1 MQCKLSGYPVGEVK
15 KIICPGENKNNRG
28 FEYVIEFA
36 DKQEEIVMDTN
47 LWPINE
53 NSLESQSDE
62 SESDDSSEDPDEE
75 DHLIRDT
82 VEEDAQKEKKAE
94 KKSSV
99 LSTAIP
105 NPVPIAVAEAVPN
118 IAAGRKPKNKAT
130 ADVYDPHFVD
140 DVMWEDQET
149 VDRNVERVPITEVSY
164 RLRKPHWING
174 EAHCG
179 VNEPFL
185 YFLCLFPGIGEI
197 QRAED
202 WGAEDAAPGNSEI
215 VKFLGIM
222 LAMALDPIRG
232 SRKDHWT
239 TSSDDNDI
247 FDDDNVKIIPSSPL
261 TG

>member
-1 MQCKLSGYPVGEVK
+1 VQCKLSGYPVGEVK

-36 DKQEEIVMDTN
+36 DKQEEIVMDKN

-75 DHLIRDT
+75 DHLIRGT

-118 IAAGRKPKNKAT
+118 IAAGRKPKIRLLLMFTILILLMMLCGRTRRLWT
-130 ADVYDPHFVD
+130 A
-140 DVMWEDQET
+140 MWRECQ
-149 VDRNVERVPITEVSY
+149 
-164 RLRKPHWING
+164 
-174 EAHCG
+174 
-179 VNEPFL
+179 
-185 YFLCLFPGIGEI
+185 
-197 QRAED
+197 
-202 WGAEDAAPGNSEI
+202 
-215 VKFLGIM
+215 
-222 LAMALDPIRG
+222 
-232 SRKDHWT
+232 
-239 TSSDDNDI
+239 
-247 FDDDNVKIIPSSPL
+247 
-261 TG
+261 

>member
-1 MQCKLSGYPVGEVK
+1 
-15 KIICPGENKNNRG
+15 
-28 FEYVIEFA
+28 VIEFA
-36 DKQEEIVMDTN
+36 DKQEEIVMDKN
-47 LWPINE
+47 LWPKNE

-62 SESDDSSEDPDEE
+62 SESDYSSEDPDEE
-75 DHLIRDT
+75 DHLIRGT
-82 VEEDAQKEKKAE
+82 VEEEAQKEKKME

-99 LSTAIP
+99 LSMAIP
-105 NPVPIAVAEAVPN
+105 NPVPIAVAEAFPK

-130 ADVYDPHFVD
+130 AGVYDPHFVD

-149 VDRNVERVPITEVSY
+149 VDRNSERVPITEVSY

-197 QRAED
+197 QRATANN
-202 WGAEDAAPGNSEI
+202 WGAEEAAPGNCEI

-232 SRKDHWT
+232 SRKDHWA

-247 FDDDNVKIIPSSPL
+247 FHARNYGERFKMSL
-261 TG
+261 LG